1 MRPILPTGALSKLP
15 LMPTVSDAID
25 SLSGLAAG
33 AAGWDPVGLQ
43 VGDPAASVR
52 SVAVCHE
59 ATDAVIDAALA
70 EGTDFLVAYHPLLFS
85 PTTRL
90 VAGAGAPGRAHRLI
104 AAGVSLFV
112 VHTGWDTTEGG
123 AADALAGALRLG
135 DVEPFGADDGAA
147 SFKLVTFLPEPHVP
161 AVMAALAGAGAG
173 TIGEYTSC
181 GFVTAGTGTFVPAAD
196 ATPFVGERAEH
207 NAVPEARVEMIVP
220 APRREPIIRALLAAH
235 PYEEPAFDLVTLQ
248 PASVFV
254 GRVGTIE
261 TTTLGGLEETC
272 RAVLGFHAVRR
283 AGPASMPVS
292 RVAVVPG
299 SGSGMLGSARAAGA
313 DVLVT
318 GDVGHHRA
326 VEALEAGVGILD
338 VGHAPS
344 EGPGMVALVAAVSDL
359 LEVPVTDLTG
369 VGTNPWG
376 IA

>member
-1 MRPILPTGALSKLP
+1 
-15 LMPTVSDAID
+15 MPTVSDAID

-33 AAGWDPVGLQ
+33 AAAWDPVGLQ
-43 VGDPAASVR
+43 VGDPTAPVR

-59 ATDAVIDAALA
+59 VTDAVIDAALA
-70 EGTDFLVAYHPLLFS
+70 EGTDLLVAYHPLLFS

-90 VAGAGAPGRAHRLI
+90 VAGSGAPGRAHRLI
-104 AAGVSLFV
+104 AGGVSLFV
-112 VHTGWDTTEGG
+112 VHTGWDTTDGG
-123 AADALAGALRLG
+123 AADALAEALGLG

-147 SFKLVTFLPEPHVP
+147 SFKLITFLPESHVSGF
-161 AVMAALAGAGAG
+161 MAALARAGAG

-181 GFVTAGTGTFVPAAD
+181 GFITAGTGTFVPSAD

-207 NAVPEARVEMIVP
+207 NAVPEVRVEMIVP
-220 APRREPIIRALLAAH
+220 ASRRESVVRALLAAH
-235 PYEEPAFDLVTLQ
+235 PYEEPAFDLVTLH

-261 TTTLGGLEETC
+261 TTTLGDLEETC
-272 RAVLGFHAVRR
+272 RAVLGFDGVRR
-283 AGPASMPVS
+283 AGPASMAVS

-299 SGSGMLGSARAAGA
+299 SGSGMLGSAGAAGA

-326 VEALEAGVGILD
+326 VEALEAGVVMLD

-344 EGPGMVALVAAVSDL
+344 EGPGMAALVAAVSDL
-359 LEVPVTDLTG
+359 LGMPVTDLTG